1 MKRWLFVLAAPALC
15 LFVSSGVFG
24 GDKTTD
30 AKSAVRPTGQLM
42 GMHVQNTK
50 NESLGHVEDYVIDMT
65 NGKTVY
71 VAMGRG
77 QVAGFGGSLYAI
89 APEALSMSP
98 DGEHMILDA
107 ANQDFDKA
115 KGFDHNAWPTEPDR
129 RWGKPTAVVK
139 VAAKKENLSRVS
151 VINRLYVNGR
161 EDKKL
166 GRIYDLAM
174 TCPGHQ
180 VIYAAVQQ
188 GGTLGF
194 GGKLVAIPWQAITL
208 KMPALDPQR
217 RAFFLDAT
225 AEEFG
230 NATGFTSDR
239 WPEQPS
245 TTFKSG
251 RRD

>member
-1 MKRWLFVLAAPALC
+1 MKRCLFVLAAPALC
-15 LFVSSGVFG
+15 LFVSSGAFAD
-24 GDKTTD
+24 DKTTD
-30 AKSAVRPTGQLM
+30 AKSVVRPTGQLM

-50 NESLGHVEDYVIDMT
+50 NETLGHVEDYVIDFT

-71 VAMGRG
+71 VAMARG
-77 QVAGFGGSLYAI
+77 QFAGFGGSLFAI

-98 DGEHMILDA
+98 NGEYMILDA
-107 ANQDFDKA
+107 TNQDFDKA
-115 KGFDHNAWPTEPDR
+115 TGFDLNAWPTQPDR
-129 RWGKPTAVVK
+129 RWGKPTGVV
-139 VAAKKENLSRVS
+139 VANKENLARVN
-151 VINRLYVNGR
+151 VIHRLYVNGR
-161 EDKKL
+161 ENKSL

-194 GGKLVAIPWQAITL
+194 GGKLIAVPWQALTL
-208 KMPALDPQR
+208 KMPTLDPQR

-225 AEEFG
+225 AQEFQ

-239 WPEQPS
+239 WPEQPN
-245 TTFKSG
+245 TTFKAG

>member
-1 MKRWLFVLAAPALC
+1 MKRWLLVLAAPALC
-15 LFVSSGVFG
+15 LFVSSGAFG
-24 GDKTTD
+24 DDKTTD
-30 AKSAVRPTGQLM
+30 AKSVVRPAGQLL

-71 VAMGRG
+71 VAMARG
-77 QVAGFGGSLYAI
+77 QVAGFGGSLFAI
-89 APEALSMSP
+89 APEALSMSSN
-98 DGEHMILDA
+98 GEYMILDA
-107 ANQDFDKA
+107 TNQDFDKA
-115 KGFDHNAWPTEPDR
+115 TGFDLNAWPTQPDR
-129 RWGKPTAVVK
+129 RWGKPTGVV
-139 VAAKKENLSRVS
+139 VAKKENLARVS

-161 EDKKL
+161 ENKSL

-194 GGKLVAIPWQAITL
+194 GGKLIAVPWQAMTL

-225 AEEFG
+225 AQQFE
-230 NATGFTSDR
+230 NASGFTSDR
-239 WPEQPS
+239 WPEQPN
-245 TTFKSG
+245 TAFKAG